1 MIEIGKVITEEDM
14 KLFKK
19 QAEGDGRAFKGSVD
33 GLMTEVDHNIIEYSG
48 AKNIHYTF
56 KFNKELNKL
65 DSISCIEDGCGISDP
80 ERLYV
85 HSRSK
90 HKTDVHGDAGFKL
103 AMLDVCK
110 SYEVISI
117 LEDGSGWITTDVTEK
132 PTPYSN
138 DDSKHQGMH
147 MTFVPKT
154 NIYCSPTKWKL
165 ETNSRTLGQI
175 IKNIRRRWRTH
186 LETNR
191 SVTLT
196 FQLVDHQDKVIQT
209 INTNEKISDYT
220 VNGGFAQFE
229 SKHLKIDVHRL
240 NDKAFD
246 YPQGGGIILEYH
258 CADGV
263 VILDP
268 ENFSNEFVGK
278 SSHAQ
283 YNRCLIRVFEKQL
296 GLFSP
301 VPQKFL
307 GLDLTQETTDNLL
320 AREYMKK
327 VWKVDDNGV
336 AHEGIRKYAVKQ
348 EVKDSTIEKTHM
360 HPAVR
365 TALEH
370 GRISHIPKVKSED
383 ISGEFKVNG
392 TGYSVDHIVY
402 DASKQEYHLIESG
415 IKIRKKLDQISK
427 YFDLITQD
435 KKKVGSITIVGFCNH
450 LNDND
455 RTWLAT
461 IEKKIGTKV
470 NLMNIDDHPFQYGRD
485 TPIPKEAKWD

>member
-1 MIEIGKVITEEDM
+1 MIEIGSVVTEETM
-14 KLFKK
+14 ELLKT
-19 QAEGDGRAFKGSVD
+19 QAQGDGRAFKRSVD

-48 AKNIHYTF
+48 AKNIHY
-56 KFNKELNKL
+56 KIRLNEHLNQL
-65 DSISCIEDGCGISDP
+65 DSISCVEDGCGISDP
-80 ERLYV
+80 ERLYL

-90 HKTDVHGDAGFKL
+90 HKTIVHGDSGFKM
-103 AMLDVCK
+103 AMLDVCD
-110 SYEVISI
+110 SYEVISV
-117 LEDGSGWITTDVTEK
+117 LEDGSGWITTDVCKK
-132 PTPYSN
+132 PLPYSN
-138 DDSKHQGMH
+138 DDGKHKGMH
-147 MTFVPKT
+147 MTFVPKA
-154 NIYCSPTKWKL
+154 NISCSPSTWKV
-165 ETNSRTLGQI
+165 ETHSGTLGQI

-196 FQLVDHQDKVIQT
+196 LELVDHQDNVIET
-209 INTNEKISDYT
+209 IDTNQKISDYT

-229 SKHLKIDVHRL
+229 GKHLKIDVHRL

-268 ENFSNEFVGK
+268 ENFANEFVGK
-278 SSHAQ
+278 ASHAQ
-283 YNRCLIRVFEKQL
+283 YNRCLIRVYEKQL

-307 GLDLTQETTDNLL
+307 GLDLQVETTDNLL

-327 VWKVDDNGV
+327 VWKEDDNGV
-336 AHEGIRKYAVKQ
+336 SGEGIRKYAVKQ
-348 EVKDSTIEKTHM
+348 EVKSSTIEKKYM

-370 GRISHIPKVKSED
+370 GRISHIPKVRSED

-402 DASKQEYHLIESG
+402 DASKDEYHLIESG
-415 IKIRKKLDQISK
+415 IEIRKKLDQISK

-435 KKKVGSITIVGFCNH
+435 KKKVGSITIVGFTNY

-470 NLMNIDDHPFQYGRD
+470 ELMNIDDHPFVYGRND
-485 TPIPKEAKWD
+485 PLPKEAKWE